1 MKYIFGP
8 VPSRRLGKSLGI
20 DPIPLKTCNW
30 NCVYCQLGRTVPL
43 TQERGEFAPRH
54 DLLAEVEQVLA
65 VQSPGKVDWVT
76 FVGSGEPTLH
86 AGLGWM
92 IRQVKRITDLPV
104 AVITNGSLLHLPE
117 VRDEL
122 SAADA
127 VLPTLDAG
135 NALLYKQ
142 INRAAPRFTHDRHI
156 EGLYIFRREYP
167 GKLWIELMLIRGLN
181 DTEEALQ
188 ELALVLKTIKPDQV
202 QITLPL
208 RPPAETWVRPADMA
222 GLQRAKEFLGNVV
235 PVAIPD
241 SSQAQAMR
249 IGDLADTIL
258 SVVTRHPMQEEE
270 LFLLLGR
277 WSGEE
282 VHAAIGELAETH
294 KIQDVEQNGHIFW
307 SAAGAHFSRKTNH
320 DQAPER

>member
-1 MKYIFGP
+1 MKYVFGP

-43 TQERGEFAPRH
+43 TLERGEVVPRH
-54 DLLAEVEQVLA
+54 ELLAEVEQVLA
-65 VQSPGKVDWVT
+65 AQHPGEVDWLT

-127 VLPTLDAG
+127 ILPTLDAG
-135 NALLYKQ
+135 NARLFKQ
-142 INRAAPRFTHDRHI
+142 INRAAPRLTYDRHV
-156 EGLYIFRREYP
+156 EGLYIFRRMYS
-167 GKLWIELMLIRGLN
+167 GRLWIELMLIRGMN

-188 ELALVLKTIKPDQV
+188 ELALVLKMIKPDQV

-208 RPPAETWVRPADMA
+208 RPPAEAWVRPADRT
-222 GLQRAKEFLGNVV
+222 GLQRAKEILGKVV
-235 PVAIPD
+235 PVVIPE
-241 SSQAQAMR
+241 SSQAQAAR

-270 LFLLLGR
+270 LFLLLSR
-277 WSGEE
+277 WSCEE
-282 VHAAIGELAETH
+282 VHAAIRELAAAY
-294 KIQDVEQNGHIFW
+294 KIQAVEQSRHIFW
-307 SAAGAHFSRKTNH
+307 SAAKAHYPRKTNH